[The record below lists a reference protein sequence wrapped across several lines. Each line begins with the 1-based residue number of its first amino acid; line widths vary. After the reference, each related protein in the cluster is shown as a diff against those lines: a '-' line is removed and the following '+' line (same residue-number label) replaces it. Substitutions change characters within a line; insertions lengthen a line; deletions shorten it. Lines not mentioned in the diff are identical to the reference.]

1 MAIAIRPAAIG
12 MLPIG
17 YRCRSASIAMQMVLS
32 VTQFFLKKNT
42 PDASKYEY

>member
-32 VTQFFLKKNT
+32 VTHFFKTIKNCLDSA
-42 PDASKYEY
+42 PS